1 MLEWL
6 KSAWASSKV
15 KVAIVGGALVVG
27 TAYGTCTVDPGE
39 VSDATSTIT
48 ETETAGEVVPV
59 SSETIEVTTDPTTA
73 TATETTTGTT
83 ATDETTTGTTT
94 ETE

>member
-6 KSAWASSKV
+6 KSTWASSKV
-15 KVAIVGGALVVG
+15 KVAIVGGALVVA

-39 VSDATSTIT
+39 VSDASSTTT
-48 ETETAGEVVPV
+48 ETTASDVVPV
-59 SSETIEVTTDPTTA
+59 SSETTETTTA

-83 ATDETTTGTTT
+83 ADETTAGTTT